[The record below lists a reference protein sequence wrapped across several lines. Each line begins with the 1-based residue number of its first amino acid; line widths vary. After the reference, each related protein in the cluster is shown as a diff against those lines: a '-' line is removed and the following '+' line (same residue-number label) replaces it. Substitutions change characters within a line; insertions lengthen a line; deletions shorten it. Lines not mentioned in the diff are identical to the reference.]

1 MLKIEEM
8 TVEQK
13 IGHIHCGCLVYDLP
27 GNLDYV
33 LDLIK
38 KRACTCLRVSLNRRG
53 AEYIKRVREVADY
66 PLLIITDMETGYK
79 LSGRPTVPLISLAAC
94 NNSEYNKAFAA
105 VTARD
110 AKAAGYTGCWGPVVD
125 ILEGDGPA
133 SVSRKSGDS
142 PKSVTKFA
150 RDIAEV
156 FATYN
161 FQSTGKHY
169 PGGKYDFPLDSHMVE
184 GVCSK
189 TEDELLKFDL
199 VPYFELWKENLLPS
213 VMTRHCV
220 YPNIDPDYPA
230 SLSKKVIDIIRSR
243 GYDGVIYTD
252 SLAMMGILQKYGEE
266 NAMALAFEAGNDI
279 IMPNCRRPAKETYE
293 MLLNAYKEGR
303 ISDERLDEAVSRILK
318 LAETLDKEPENP
330 YPVPKNIDE
339 ILTAVARDCITAMC
353 DDGVEASIPVDS
365 KKLFV
370 VTTDQG
376 FDGVASE
383 ISSGQWYSAKK
394 VINAIKERFPESE
407 IVTIEEYPSAYNN
420 ETVLNTATKY
430 DDVVFVSF
438 CTSGAYLGTD
448 CLTRR
453 LESVMNAL
461 AISGKLSTV
470 VHFGN
475 PLALKNIKHIKR
487 KIFGYT
493 ASESQIYAFDVLAG
507 RIPAKGSMPYSTVLE
522 REYANNA
529 ARF

>member
-1 MLKIEEM
+1 MLQVEEM

-13 IGHIHCGCLVYDLP
+13 IGHIHCACVVYDLP

-38 KRACTCLRVSLNRRG
+38 KRACTCLRVGLSWRNI
-53 AEYIKRVREVADY
+53 ESIKRIREAADY
-66 PLLIITDMETGYK
+66 PLLIITDMEQGYK
-79 LSGRPTVPLISLAAC
+79 LSKRPTVPLISLAAC

-110 AKAAGYTGCWGPVVD
+110 AKAAGYTGCWGPVID
-125 ILEGDGPA
+125 ILSGDGPA

-142 PKSVTKFA
+142 PESVTKFA
-150 RDIAEV
+150 KDIASV

-169 PGGKYDFPLDSHMVE
+169 PGGGYDFPLDSHMVE
-184 GVCSK
+184 GISSK
-189 TEDELLKFDL
+189 TEKELLDYDL
-199 VPYFELWKENLLPS
+199 VPYLELWKDGLLPS
-213 VMTRHCV
+213 IMTRHCV

-293 MLLNAYKEGR
+293 MLLNAYKDGR
-303 ISDERLDEAVSRILK
+303 ISDKRLDEAVRRILR
-318 LAETLDKEPENP
+318 LAEALEKEPQNP
-330 YPVPKNIDE
+330 YPVPENIDV
-339 ILTAVARDCITAMC
+339 ILAAVARDCITAIC
-353 DDGVEASIPVDS
+353 DDGVEANIPTDG

-376 FDGVASE
+376 FDGVAAE
-383 ISSGQWYSAKK
+383 ISSGKWYSPKR
-394 VINAIKERFPESE
+394 VINAIKERFPDAE
-407 IVTIEEYPSAYNN
+407 IVTIEEYPTAYNN
-420 ETVLNTATKY
+420 ESVLNTATRY

-453 LESVMNAL
+453 LESVINAL

-493 ASESQIYAFDVLAG
+493 APESQVYAFDVLSG
-507 RIPAKGSMPYSTVLE
+507 RIPAKGKMPYPEVMK
-522 REYANNA
+522 REYAENA
-529 ARF
+529 